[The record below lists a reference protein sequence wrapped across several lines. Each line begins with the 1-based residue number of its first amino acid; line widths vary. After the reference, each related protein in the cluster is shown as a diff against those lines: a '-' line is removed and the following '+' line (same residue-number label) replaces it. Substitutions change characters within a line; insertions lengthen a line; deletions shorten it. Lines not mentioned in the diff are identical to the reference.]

1 MTDCVRQGRGNPTGR
16 RGSQAV
22 EDKQTRTEHKTNNNT
37 RRLILAKHYFAHVF
51 RTPGESESAQMYWSV
66 GWLATV
72 AFAVLEASAGGWPV
86 SRGASRT
93 PLAGETSVPPPL
105 SAARIAARPLSAARA
120 RALSPTRRRLA
131 SRERRRAKATNTHN
145 SKSSTAAP
153 TASRYGSGLGGGGA
167 DGGEGGGAGGA
178 GEPGGVGGGGGGDG
192 GGGGGGEG
200 GGGQNHQT
208 PPRQDPLS
216 TSWQEPLSPSPQQTD
231 RAPQH
236 VEPQHDSHA
245 SL

>member
-1 MTDCVRQGRGNPTGR
+1 MTDCVRQGRGSRQEGLAGCGR
-16 RGSQAV
+16 QA
-22 EDKQTRTEHKTNNNT
+22 DTHGTQNKQQRP

-72 AFAVLEASAGGWPV
+72 AFVLEASAGGWPA

-120 RALSPTRRRLA
+120 RALSPTRRRSA

-200 GGGQNHQT
+200 GGGQNFQT